1 MKCHCSP
8 SQVTRGVCNTD
19 PHVPGRHRE
28 HAAFLYLSGSE
39 IPCQELRFDI
49 GRLLHVSSATGHQ
62 TAARSINNRHIV
74 NLPIM
79 KLYLV
84 DIGLSCRASQ
94 WRWSL

>member
-19 PHVPGRHRE
+19 PHVPGRPRE
-28 HAAFLYLSGSE
+28 RAAFLYLSGSV
-39 IPCQELRFDI
+39 IPCQELRFDNDD
-49 GRLLHVSSATGHQ
+49 VSSATGHQ
-62 TAARSINNRHIV
+62 TAARPTNNRDIV

-84 DIGLSCRASQ
+84 DIGLSCHAR
-94 WRWSL
+94 R